1 MKQIITIL
9 SFFLCLSV
17 NAQKKATITPK
28 PVKVEK
34 VDSFKI
40 KVDSLLTRIEKYM
53 QANDERQERKDSL
66 YPNNRFKM
74 YPTENI
80 YNLLEL
86 DTQTGRIW
94 QVQWNLDGG
103 YEGSSVIND
112 NELNYGTSYS
122 SGSYELYPT
131 KNMYQFILLD
141 KTDGRTWHVQW
152 GHKKTERWIRR
163 IY

>member
-9 SFFLCLSV
+9 SFFLCLSA
-17 NAQKKATITPK
+17 NAQKKAITTPK
-28 PVKVEK
+28 PVKVEHR
-34 VDSFKI
+34 DSFKI

-53 QANDERQERKDSL
+53 QANDERQGHQNLNGRYKL
-66 YPNNRFKM
+66 YQ
-74 YPTENI
+74 TDNI

-86 DTQTGRIW
+86 DTKTGIIKI
-94 QVQWNLDGG
+94 VQWSLESEEEFSVYINEKDLSYGID
-103 YEGSSVIND
+103 YGS
-112 NELNYGTSYS
+112 GCF
-122 SGSYELYPT
+122 ELYPT

-141 KTDGRTWHVQW
+141 KSDGRKWHVQW